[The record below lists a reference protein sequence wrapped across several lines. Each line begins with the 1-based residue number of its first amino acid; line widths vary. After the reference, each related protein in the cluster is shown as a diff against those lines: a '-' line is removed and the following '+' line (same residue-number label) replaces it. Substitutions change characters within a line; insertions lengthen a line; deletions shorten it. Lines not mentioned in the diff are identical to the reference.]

1 MTDTA
6 PLPSAFPIIHAEFE
20 GRTLS
25 VVSYQGR
32 PAWIA
37 REVGAAI
44 GYARGGKRLV
54 SEITREWA
62 DEFIEGHDFVLVDG
76 EDLAALKALPG
87 LGPDSVPSRAPGLLL
102 LFEPGLHLVLTRTNK
117 PIGKRL
123 RRFLV
128 DEVMPCLAR
137 LDHAALGA
145 RTLALVVTPVPDRML
160 LRELRLACRV
170 DLDDRRFRHG
180 ALRQVLAVLRAL
192 GRLDDDALARW
203 ETYAAEIALARPLQ
217 DLLGVPPRWCSPTEI
232 AARLGVSPQ
241 RVGRAVTQLGLR
253 ADLPGL
259 ARSVEQPVPGLD
271 RLAVCWLYSPEAV
284 RRVEAALTAQG
295 FVAPAGA

>member
-1 MTDTA
+1 MTDAA
-6 PLPSAFPIIHAEFE
+6 PPFASFPILHAEFG
-20 GRTLS
+20 GRPLS
-25 VVSYQGR
+25 VLSYQGR

-62 DEFIEGHDFVLVDG
+62 DEFIEGHDFALVDG

-117 PIGKRL
+117 PIGKFL

-128 DEVMPCLAR
+128 DEVLPVLAR
-137 LDHAALGA
+137 RGHQVDLM
-145 RTLALVVTPVPDRML
+145 VTPVLDWRL
-160 LRELRLACRV
+160 LREVRLALRV
-170 DLDDRRFRHG
+170 DLDDRRFRYSS
-180 ALRQVLAVLRAL
+180 LRQLLGILRTL

-203 ETYAAEIALARPLQ
+203 EAHAAEIALARPLQ

-241 RVGRAVTQLGLR
+241 RVGRAITELGLR
-253 ADLPGL
+253 AELPGL